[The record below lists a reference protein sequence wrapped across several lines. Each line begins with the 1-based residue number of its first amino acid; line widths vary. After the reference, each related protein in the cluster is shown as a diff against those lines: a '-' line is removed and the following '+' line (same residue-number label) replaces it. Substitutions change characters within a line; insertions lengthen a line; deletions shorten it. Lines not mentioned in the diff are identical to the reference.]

1 MDKANESGNAADATG
16 LEGEPGPSNPTGVV
30 GEPGPS
36 DTTGLEGG
44 PGPSDSTG
52 LEGASGPGDSSGLVG
67 SGVSETPTNSTEE
80 IDVTVVAV
88 EGIITSSDDDG
99 DPT

>member
-1 MDKANESGNAADATG
+1 
-16 LEGEPGPSNPTGVV
+16 
-30 GEPGPS
+30 
-36 DTTGLEGG
+36 
-44 PGPSDSTG
+44 
-52 LEGASGPGDSSGLVG
+52 
-67 SGVSETPTNSTEE
+67 VSETPTNSTEE